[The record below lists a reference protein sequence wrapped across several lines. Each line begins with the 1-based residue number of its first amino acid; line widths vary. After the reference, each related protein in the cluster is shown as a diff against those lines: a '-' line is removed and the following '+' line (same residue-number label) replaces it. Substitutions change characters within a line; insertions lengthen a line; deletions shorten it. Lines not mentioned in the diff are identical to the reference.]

1 MSSQPDTE
9 ELLRLAEMG
18 DSSAESLLLDR
29 YRVRLRRMV
38 ATRIDVRLAARLD
51 PSDIVQEALIEA
63 LRLLP
68 AYLSLRPVA
77 FYPWLKQITA
87 NRLIDLHRRHLLA
100 KQRTVRR
107 EAEFPRGIDPSAN
120 LLVDQLFHNDN
131 AADRF
136 IREELRN
143 RVQNAMAQLPHEL
156 RQVLI
161 LRFVERRSA
170 ADIAA
175 FANIAEGTVRSRQ
188 FRALAQLRKLLD
200 DDSSR

>member
-107 EAEFPRGIDPSAN
+107 EAEFPREIDSSAN
-120 LLVDQLFHNDN
+120 LLVDQLFHDDN
-131 AADRF
+131 AADHL